1 MTIGLAIV
9 IAAVLFLIDRNH
21 VWPQVWR
28 GVKRATKICV
38 EVVVV
43 GVVVGTVLWGGDRA
57 YDLWAKHRQERAEA
71 AAEKAEE
78 QRHATEVHN
87 MWSALNAI
95 EPNVCGSKLL

>member
-43 GVVVGTVLWGGDRA
+43 GVVVGTVLWGGD
-57 YDLWAKHRQERAEA
+57 
-71 AAEKAEE
+71 
-78 QRHATEVHN
+78 T
-87 MWSALNAI
+87 
-95 EPNVCGSKLL
+95 